1 MDDWQNDTCVGKYL
15 KTIYNNRIEKKLTN
29 PKRSLFRVEEA
40 TYSYG
45 GQFHLDIK
53 GMQDRKILG
62 MGGHG
67 GQQILID
74 VENSRIVVLN
84 TIHVNRKKYNYN
96 WKKMVYNI
104 IKDGVQIP

>member
-1 MDDWQNDTCVGKYL
+1 MK
-15 KTIYNNRIEKKLTN
+15 
-29 PKRSLFRVEEA
+29 
-40 TYSYG
+40 
-45 GQFHLDIK
+45 
-53 GMQDRKILG
+53 DRKILG
-62 MGGHG
+62 LGGHG